1 MKTLLY
7 EKLSHDRVR
16 CGTCHH
22 YCVIKIGER
31 GRCQVRENKNG
42 TLETL
47 VYPFIVASGI
57 DPVEKKPFFHV
68 KPGSSSFSIASAGCN
83 FTCTFCQNSHIS
95 QYPSPAQRM
104 KTTPEKLVNQ
114 ALKNGCQS
122 IAYTYTEPTIYF
134 ELVLET
140 AIFARKKGL
149 LNLLVTNGFMSPE
162 VIHTASPYLDG
173 ANVDL
178 KAFNDNFYKTICG
191 GRLEPVKQN
200 LILMKS
206 LGILVEVTT
215 LIIPGYNDDRKEIQA
230 MATFIAEELGH
241 ETPWHISRFYSSHEM
256 NQVPPTPDA
265 TLKMAFQEGKHAGLR
280 YVYIGNAPDLGHE
293 NTCCHICGGT
303 LVKRLAYRTDNR
315 MTIPGICPICNTK
328 VHGIF

>member
-7 EKLSHDRVR
+7 EKLSHDRVK
-16 CGTCHH
+16 CGMCHH
-22 YCVIKIGER
+22 YCVIKIGEH
-31 GRCQVRENKNG
+31 GRCRVRENKNG
-42 TLETL
+42 TLEPL
-47 VYPFIVASGI
+47 EYPYIVARGV

-83 FTCTFCQNSHIS
+83 FTCTFCQNADIS
-95 QYPSPAQRM
+95 QLPSPARRM
-104 KTTPEKLVNQ
+104 KTTPEELVNQ
-114 ALKNGCQS
+114 ALHNDCTS

-134 ELVLET
+134 ELALET
-140 AIFARKKGL
+140 AMIAREKGL
-149 LNLLVTNGFMSPE
+149 LNLFVTNGYMSPA
-162 VIHTASPYLDG
+162 VIHAASPYLDG

-215 LIIPGYNDDRKEIQA
+215 LIIPGHNDDRHEIEA

-241 ETPWHISRFYSSHEM
+241 ETPWHISQFYPCYSMS
-256 NQVPPTPDA
+256 QIPPTPDA
-265 TLKMAFQEGKHAGLR
+265 TLKMAFQAGKDAGLR
-280 YVYIGNAPDLGHE
+280 YVYIGNAPGLGHE
-293 NTCCHICGGT
+293 DTCCHVCGGT
-303 LVKRLAYRTDNR
+303 LIKRLAYRTDNR
-315 MTIPGICPICNTK
+315 MTIPGICPLCNSE